1 MGAGTDPPDRPPAE
15 RRPRRR
21 SLPARLLGTGAR
33 GAQRV
38 GEATGISNAV
48 ELATEEAIVRA
59 IESEAVERA
68 LARVLEGPAL
78 EEAVARALESPA
90 VERALTEAID
100 SEMIDRV
107 WERLLASDEAQRLV
121 ERIAEAPEVRS
132 AIASQGIGFVEDVGE
147 EASKVTR
154 RLDDAVEAVA
164 RRLLFRRRREERT
177 NCAGAVTRALAI
189 ALDVALLNGIFLATS
204 AVLGLLVGELGG
216 GDAGSTFTIAVGT
229 SLWVLFGSVYLV
241 SFWALAGQ
249 TPGMRFLGI
258 ALDAD
263 GERRIGAR
271 RALRRV
277 FGLALALI
285 PFGIGLLG
293 VLFNERR
300 QGWQDRIAGTEVR
313 FVERRARF
321 AAPPAPLAEP

>member
-1 MGAGTDPPDRPPAE
+1 MGEGTNPPDRPPAE

-48 ELATEEAIVRA
+48 EFATEESIVRA

-68 LARVLEGPAL
+68 LARVLQGPAL

-107 WERLLASDEAQRLV
+107 WERLLASDEAQKLV

-132 AIASQGIGFVEDVGE
+132 AIASQGIGFVEDVGMQTGRV
-147 EASKVTR
+147 AR
-154 RLDDAVEAVA
+154 RLDDAVESVA
-164 RRLLFRRRREERT
+164 RRLLFRRRRAERT
-177 NCAGAVTRALAI
+177 NCAGMVSRGLAF
-189 ALDVALLNGIFLATS
+189 ALDAAVLNAVFLAAS
-204 AVLGLLVGELGG
+204 SLLGLLASALVEDG
-216 GDAGSTFTIAVGT
+216 ATFTIAIGT
-229 SLWVLFGSVYLV
+229 GLWLVFGSVYMA

-271 RALRRV
+271 RAIRRL
-277 FGLALALI
+277 FGLALAIL
-285 PFGIGLLG
+285 PLGIGLLAI
-293 VLFNERR
+293 LFDERR
-300 QGWQDRIAGTEVR
+300 RGWQDRLAGTEVR
-313 FVERRARF
+313 FVDRRAPY
-321 AAPPAPLAEP
+321 AARPAAVAEA